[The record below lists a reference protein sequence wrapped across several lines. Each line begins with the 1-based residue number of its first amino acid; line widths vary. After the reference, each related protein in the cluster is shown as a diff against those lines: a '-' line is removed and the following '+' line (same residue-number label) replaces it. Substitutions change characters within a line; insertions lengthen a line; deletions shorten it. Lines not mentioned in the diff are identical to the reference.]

1 MPDNFHALTNILGE
15 FQKLDGASA
24 RREVLKALHAM
35 DKNLAAVEAQRETA
49 VQVAVEKDRR
59 ERAAAERESID
70 LAVAGAV
77 AKDRQERG
85 AGAAPASPPATPA
98 AR

>member
-1 MPDNFHALTNILGE
+1 MTNFDSLTNILGE

-24 RREVLKALHAM
+24 RRQVIKALQSM
-35 DKNLAAVEAQRETA
+35 DKNLSELETERETA

-70 LAVAGAV
+70 KAAAESV